1 MNAKRIG
8 SMFGLLLIA
17 AFGFWLYRNHQ
28 AQEAKKAADAELKR
42 EIGQMLMIGFRG
54 TEAPA
59 DSYIAKTIKDLNI
72 GGTILFDIDVPGGR
86 AFPRNIVDPDQTKK
100 LVSELKAYSDGPLL
114 VAVDAEGG
122 LVNRLKEKYG
132 FIPVPSAQEMGAAD
146 DPAKTKETAESLS
159 EELKGLGINVDFA
172 PVADVNVNP
181 ENPVI
186 GSLGRS
192 FSSDPEKVAQQA
204 EAFIDGLHEN
214 GVLSSVKHFPGH
226 GSSTGDSHLGLTD
239 VTDTWQESELVPYER
254 IISDSK
260 ADMVMTAHILNRNI
274 DPDYPATLSSHY
286 IQEILRQKLGFQGV
300 VVSDDMQMGA
310 ISENYGFKEAVVKA
324 VNAGCDMLILSNNGS
339 EYRED
344 MPLEARDAI
353 FEAVKDG
360 TIAKERINEAY
371 ERIVGMKNRID

>member
-8 SMFGLLLIA
+8 SVFGLLLIA